1 MTEATSSGAATGA
14 MSGLRVID
22 LTRVLGG
29 PYCTQIL
36 ADHGADVI
44 KVEPPA
50 GDEVRDWG
58 PPFHEEDAAYFVGIN
73 RNKRSIGLDLASEG
87 GRAVLL
93 KMLESADVLIENF
106 KPGTLEKW
114 GIGND
119 VLREKFPRLVHC
131 RISGFGA
138 DGPRGGNPGY
148 DAIIQ
153 AMTGMIA
160 ATGSPESG
168 PMRIGVP
175 LVDITTGLYAAIGI
189 LMALSERQRSGQGQF
204 LETTLYE
211 TGLAIMHPHTANYF
225 MHGKPPALTGNEHP
239 NLVPYAI
246 FPTKTDD
253 IFIGV
258 GNDGTF
264 RKLAKEIGKPE
275 LGTDPRFA
283 RNKDRI
289 ANREA
294 LRAELAA
301 VFSQHEAEP
310 LCNRLLAAG
319 LPAGPVQ
326 KIDQALT
333 NPHTIAPRRCHRE
346 GLVQGRG
353 LADPARSQQAEPAPP
368 AAEIQPARGRGA
380 GRIRLLQVRDRRDG
394 RARARSADPSA
405 SARRVL
411 AVQRL
416 RRAMPR
422 LPARA
427 HACAPRTD
435 AHRLRAPAL
444 RLFAGFPLPRFP
456 AIIRLAYTV
465 ICTSSG
471 AAIAQTNDDGPN
483 PGGLL
488 DGSSTLRRG
497 CRCCRHAGASAS
509 PAQAV
514 TEIQWWHAMTG
525 GNNDVIVKL
534 ADRLQRLAERLQGG
548 PDLQGQLS
556 RHDERRHRGV
566 PRRQRPAHHAGVRS
580 RHRDHD
586 GARPA
591 P

>member
-1 MTEATSSGAATGA
+1 

-58 PPFHEEDAAYFVGIN
+58 PPFHEEDAAYFIGIN

-87 GRAVLL
+87 GRLVLL
-93 KMLESADVLIENF
+93 KMLETADVLIENF

-119 VLREKFPRLVHC
+119 VLSKKFPRLVHC
-131 RISGFGA
+131 RICGFGA

-225 MHGKPPALTGNEHP
+225 MHGKPPSLTGNEHP

-246 FPTKTDD
+246 FPTKTDN

-326 KIDQALT
+326 KIDQALDQ
-333 NPHTIAPRRCHRE
+333 PAHDRPRRCHRE

-368 AAEIQPARGRGA
+368 AAEIQPALPGGA
-380 GRIRLLQVRDRRDG
+380 GRVRLLQVGDRRDG
-394 RARARSADPSA
+394 REGHGLRPRAQALDALAA
-405 SARRVL
+405 SPEQMPHCGAGTHVHRERR
-411 AVQRL
+411 
-416 RRAMPR
+416 
-422 LPARA
+422 
-427 HACAPRTD
+427 
-435 AHRLRAPAL
+435 RLRA
-444 RLFAGFPLPRFP
+444 
-456 AIIRLAYTV
+456 
-465 ICTSSG
+465 
-471 AAIAQTNDDGPN
+471 
-483 PGGLL
+483 
-488 DGSSTLRRG
+488 
-497 CRCCRHAGASAS
+497 RHS
-509 PAQAV
+509 P
-514 TEIQWWHAMTG
+514 I
-525 GNNDVIVKL
+525 
-534 ADRLQRLAERLQGG
+534 
-548 PDLQGQLS
+548 
-556 RHDERRHRGV
+556 
-566 PRRQRPAHHAGVRS
+566 
-580 RHRDHD
+580 
-586 GARPA
+586 
-591 P
+591 